1 MIFPEN
7 FFQDEYRNGF
17 FSSADDEARLGGKA

>member
-1 MIFPEN
+1 MIFLKTFSKTN
-7 FFQDEYRNGF
+7 IAMV